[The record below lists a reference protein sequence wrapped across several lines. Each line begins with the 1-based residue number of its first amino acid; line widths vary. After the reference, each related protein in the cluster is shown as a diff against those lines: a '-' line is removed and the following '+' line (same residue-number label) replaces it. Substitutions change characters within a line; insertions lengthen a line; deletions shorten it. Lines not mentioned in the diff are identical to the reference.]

1 MKIQKY
7 MNYYK
12 QHPNHTNAALIFI
25 DLAIDCSN
33 IECKLFIYDYD
44 DSWIYYHFYP
54 IRKSIWFTV
63 MK

>member
-54 IRKSIWFTV
+54 I
-63 MK
+63 